1 MTESS
6 AARMWKD
13 ALGTLRDTAA
23 LVDEEFRD
31 LTFDNVFD
39 ELYAREDKLDLKT
52 RELCIISMLTALHRP
67 EELKTHLT
75 AAFNLGWTLE
85 EIRDLMVISVLTG
98 GWPSAVDS
106 IRKLVEWRLERN
118 LSIGD
123 PGQRREDYET
133 TDWYALGLEKGRNL
147 FGPEFENLTADFK
160 ALDPGL
166 ERWAVGNLYGKL
178 LTRTRLDDRTRE
190 LCLVAGFA
198 AQRSPRQL
206 KLHIRAALNS
216 GAETKE
222 VAELMFQVGLYA
234 GQAAAD
240 DAMAVFQD
248 LMKGGE

>member
-23 LVDEEFRD
+23 LVDEEFRN
-31 LTFDNVFD
+31 LTFDHVFD

-85 EIRDLMVISVLTG
+85 EIRDLMIISILTC
-98 GWPSAVDS
+98 GWPSAVDA
-106 IRKLVEWRLERN
+106 IRKLIEWRMERG

-123 PGQRREDYET
+123 PGLRREGYDS
-133 TDWYALGLEKGRNL
+133 TDWYAVGLEKCRAL
-147 FGPEFENLTADFK
+147 FGPDFDELRADYQ
-160 ALDPGL
+160 ALDPAL
-166 ERWAVGNLYGKL
+166 ERWAISNLLGKL

-198 AQRSPRQL
+198 AQRSGRQL
-206 KLHIRAALNS
+206 RLHIRGALNS
-216 GAETKE
+216 GVEPKE

-234 GQAAAD
+234 GQGAAD
-240 DAMAVFQD
+240 DAMAVFLD